1 MTAGPVLDAFRHA
14 LRQWPAAG
22 RCHLAFSGG
31 LDSTVLVD
39 LALHCRWE
47 LPPLHA
53 LYVDHGLQPG
63 SDHWAAHCATWCAS
77 RGLDFTTLALD
88 GKPAA
93 GESLEA
99 WARLERYAALAARLA
114 PGDLLLT
121 AHHADDQLETFLLQ
135 ALRGAGPAGLAA
147 MAPLRRL
154 EPGWLARPLL
164 ALTRDQLRDYAQ
176 ARELVWIEDPSN
188 ADPALD
194 RNYLRSAVLPALRAR
209 WPQAARTVSRAARQ
223 CAEASAQLAAWSE
236 VQAAAGMVADG
247 ALVLARWFERPARE
261 RDLLLRHWIVEA
273 GLPLP
278 STRMLASI
286 VDQLATANADRQI
299 LLSYPGVEI
308 RRYQGRAYASTP
320 LAPVPDVRLP
330 WRTPSEPLAL
340 PGGLGHLVLDTG
352 PGGLDPQAL
361 AGRHLEVGFRCG
373 GERIRLPGRA
383 HHQMLTELCRCAGL
397 APWVRDRLPL
407 LWVDG
412 MLAAVADHWVAAPFA
427 AGQDSPGLQL
437 HWAMPAV
444 LRVACSRTVV
454 EGGVR

>member
-1 MTAGPVLDAFRHA
+1 MTTAEPVLEAFRRA

-31 LDSTVLVD
+31 LDSTALVD
-39 LALHCRWE
+39 LALRCRQE

-53 LYVDHGLQPG
+53 LYVDHGLQPDSG
-63 SDHWAAHCATWCAS
+63 HWAAHCATWCAA
-77 RGLDFTTLALD
+77 RGLDFTALALD
-88 GKPAA
+88 GKPPA

-99 WARLERYAALAARLA
+99 WARRARYAALARCLA

-164 ALTRDQLRDYAQ
+164 ELTREQLRDYAE
-176 ARELVWIEDPSN
+176 ARELTWINDPSN

-209 WPQAARTVSRAARQ
+209 WPQAARTLSRSAHQ
-223 CAEASAQLAAWSE
+223 CAQASEQLTAWGEAQLAG
-236 VQAAAGMVADG
+236 GMVADG
-247 ALVLARWFERPARE
+247 ALVLAHWSERPERE
-261 RDLLLRHWIVEA
+261 RRLLLRHWLAEA

-278 STRMLASI
+278 STRMLAAI
-286 VDQLATANADRQI
+286 ADQLARADADRQI
-299 LLSYPGVEI
+299 LLGYPGVEI
-308 RRYQGRAYASTP
+308 RRHQGRAYAGPP
-320 LAPVPDVRLP
+320 LAPVPDVKLP
-330 WRTPSEPLAL
+330 WLTPSQPLAL
-340 PGGLGHLVLDTG
+340 PGDLGRLVLDAG

-361 AGRHLEVGFRCG
+361 AGRCLEVGFRRG
-373 GERIRLPGRA
+373 GERICLPGYA
-383 HHQMLTELCRCAGL
+383 HHRMLTELCRRAGL

-412 MLAAVADHWVAAPFA
+412 ALAAVVNQWVAAPFA
-427 AGQDSPGLQL
+427 APPAAPGLRL
-437 HWAMPAV
+437 RWVMPAT
-444 LRVACSRTVV
+444 LHPGLFDGAH
-454 EGGVR
+454 

>member
-1 MTAGPVLDAFRHA
+1 MTTAEPVLEAFRRA

-39 LALHCRWE
+39 LALRCRQE

-53 LYVDHGLQPG
+53 LYVDHGLQPDSG
-63 SDHWAAHCATWCAS
+63 HWAAHCATWCAA
-77 RGLDFTTLALD
+77 RGLDFTALALD
-88 GKPAA
+88 GKPPA

-99 WARLERYAALAARLA
+99 WARRARYAALATCLA

-164 ALTRDQLRDYAQ
+164 ELTREQLRDYAE
-176 ARELVWIEDPSN
+176 ARKLAWIDDPSN

-209 WPQAARTVSRAARQ
+209 WPQAARTLSRSAHQ
-223 CAEASAQLAAWSE
+223 CAQASEQLTAWGEAQL
-236 VQAAAGMVADG
+236 AAGMVADG
-247 ALVLARWFERPARE
+247 ALVLTRWSERPERE
-261 RDLLLRHWIVEA
+261 RRLLLRHWLAEA

-278 STRMLASI
+278 STRMLAAI
-286 VDQLATANADRQI
+286 ADQLARADADRQI
-299 LLSYPGVEI
+299 LLGYPGVEI
-308 RRYQGRAYASTP
+308 RRHQGRAYAGPP
-320 LAPVPDVRLP
+320 LAPVPDVKLP
-330 WRTPSEPLAL
+330 WLTPSQPLAL
-340 PGGLGHLVLDTG
+340 PGDLGRLVLDAG

-361 AGRHLEVGFRCG
+361 AGRRLEVGFRRG
-373 GERIRLPGRA
+373 GERIRLPAHA
-383 HHQMLTELCRCAGL
+383 HHQMLTELCRRARL

-412 MLAAVADHWVAAPFA
+412 ALAAVANQWVAAPFA
-427 AGQDSPGLQL
+427 APPAAPGLRL
-437 HWAMPAV
+437 RWAMPAT
-444 LRVACSRTVV
+444 LHPGLFDGAH
-454 EGGVR
+454 

>member
-1 MTAGPVLDAFRHA
+1 MTTEPVLDAFRRA

-39 LALHCRWE
+39 LALRCRQE

-53 LYVDHGLQPG
+53 FYVDHGLQPDSG
-63 SDHWAAHCATWCAS
+63 HWAAHCATWCTA
-77 RGLDFTTLALD
+77 RGLDFTVLALD
-88 GKPAA
+88 GKPPT

-99 WARLERYAALAARLA
+99 WARRARYAALATRLA

-154 EPGWLARPLL
+154 APGWLARPLL
-164 ALTRDQLRDYAQ
+164 ELTREQLRDYAE
-176 ARELVWIEDPSN
+176 ARELAWIDDPSN
-188 ADPALD
+188 TDPALD

-209 WPQAARTVSRAARQ
+209 WPQAARTLSRSARQ
-223 CAEASAQLAAWSE
+223 CAQVSEQLAAWAE
-236 VQAAAGMVADG
+236 AQLDAGMVADG
-247 ALVLARWFERPARE
+247 ALVLARWSERPERE
-261 RDLLLRHWIVEA
+261 RRLLLRHWLAEA

-278 STRMLASI
+278 SMRMLAAI
-286 VDQLATANADRQI
+286 ADQLAGADADRQV
-299 LLSYPGVEI
+299 LLGYPGVEL
-308 RRYQGRAYASTP
+308 RRHRGRAYAGPP
-320 LAPVPDVRLP
+320 LAPVPDVTLP
-330 WRTPSEPLAL
+330 WLTPSQPLAL
-340 PGGLGHLVLDTG
+340 PGDLGRLVLDAG

-361 AGRHLEVGFRCG
+361 AGRRLTVGFRRG

-383 HHQMLTELCRCAGL
+383 HHQMLTELCRRAGL

-407 LWVDG
+407 LWVDDV
-412 MLAAVADHWVAAPFA
+412 LAAVANGWVAAPFA
-427 AGQDSPGLQL
+427 APPAMPGLRL
-437 HWAMPAV
+437 RWVMPAA
-444 LRVACSRTVV
+444 LGWAFSASD
-454 EGGVR
+454 